1 MPQYIAARYSDRRR
15 YLSKALREIGHR
27 ITRLVSSMDGPAL
40 RVVPPG
46 EEWTVIEIVGFLRD
60 SEREDLE
67 ALSAMVRR
75 DGARIDERRA
85 RYGPGEGRYR
95 DEDIDDLL
103 WDFAM
108 LRDET
113 LWLLEGAGGAW
124 SHTGVHPFRGEI
136 PMVQWVQ
143 EMNERD
149 LDAMWRI
156 QRTRDELRPDGA
168 PPVTGMADV

>member
-15 YLSKALREIGHR
+15 YLSKALREIAHR
-27 ITRLVSSMDGPAL
+27 ITRLVSSVDGRALYTVPA
-40 RVVPPG
+40 G
-46 EEWTVIEIVGFLRD
+46 EEWTIVEIVGFLRD

-67 ALSAMVRR
+67 ALSAMARL
-75 DGARIDERRA
+75 DGARIAERHA

-95 DEDIDDLL
+95 NADVTDLL

-113 LWLLEGAGGAW
+113 LWLLDGAGAAW
-124 SHTGVHPFRGEI
+124 EHVGVHPFRGE
-136 PMVQWVQ
+136 VAFAQWVQ

-156 QRTRDELRPDGA
+156 QRTRDLLRSGDS
-168 PPVTGMADV
+168 PPVTGIADV